1 LRVLSLAR
9 GAHLRPMKRKRTG
22 PGIQLRCLGF
32 CGADDS
38 VEPSLLAAISAQ
50 HPWVEWGVLC
60 REDKAGLPRY
70 ASSAWLERLGE
81 VNANRTMRLAAHL
94 CSCRVDELLRGEKG
108 FVARLHDEVGFR
120 RVQINATAANGCDV
134 SLFETDALADACVT
148 KLRSVCEALPHIEFI
163 VQRNKLTRPLWER
176 LLCEPPANMSMLFDD
191 SMGLGVST
199 TSWPAPPPSGS
210 ALRFGYAGGLSPT
223 NLAAQLELIEA
234 TAPGRSLW
242 VDMESSLRTLLKDDS
257 DIFDANK
264 AMACV
269 RCVID
274 EGLEPSSSDTPP
286 TQPTI

>member
-1 LRVLSLAR
+1 
-9 GAHLRPMKRKRTG
+9 MKRTREAPTF
-22 PGIQLRCLGF
+22 QLRCLGF

-38 VEPSLLAAISAQ
+38 VEPSLLGAISAQ
-50 HPWVEWGVLC
+50 HPWVEWGVLF
-60 REDKAGLPRY
+60 RKDRAGLPRY

-81 VNANRTMRLAAHL
+81 VNAKRTMRLAAHL
-94 CSCRVDELLRGEKG
+94 CSCRVDELLRGETA
-108 FVARLHDEVGFR
+108 FIAQLHDDVGFR

-134 SLFETDALADACVT
+134 SLFASDAQAETCVT
-148 KLRSVCEALPHIEFI
+148 ALRNACEALPHVEFI
-163 VQRNKLTRPLWER
+163 VQRNRETRPLWER
-176 LLCEPPANMSMLFDD
+176 LLNETPANMSMLFDD

-199 TSWPAPPPSGS
+199 TSWPAPPSTTSG
-210 ALRFGYAGGLSPT
+210 LRFGYAGGLSPV
-223 NLAAQLELIEA
+223 NLAQQLALIET

-274 EGLEPSSSDTPP
+274 EGFEPSSSETPAA
-286 TQPTI
+286 QPAS